1 LTGYSLIG
9 SLKQN
14 KNIMLAGGFVTN
26 RPIFFSFLF
35 AAVSVFIS
43 NSIAAGPSSCIN
55 CHTNEAMMKIL
66 HKPPVLPESEGEG

>member
-1 LTGYSLIG
+1 
-9 SLKQN
+9 
-14 KNIMLAGGFVTN
+14 MLAGGSVIKGL
-26 RPIFFSFLF
+26 IFISFLLGT
-35 AAVSVFIS
+35 VSLFIG